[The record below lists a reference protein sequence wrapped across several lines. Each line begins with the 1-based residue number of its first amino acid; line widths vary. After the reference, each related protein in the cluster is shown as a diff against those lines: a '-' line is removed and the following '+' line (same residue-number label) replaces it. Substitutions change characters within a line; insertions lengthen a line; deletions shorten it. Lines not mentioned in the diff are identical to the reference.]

1 MSLALQRLDSTLAAL
16 ADPTRRG
23 VIDLLRERPRRA
35 GELAAAANMSAPAM
49 SRHLRILRAGKL
61 IEESHPD
68 NDARQRIYRLRPE
81 PFDDLQRWLA
91 EIQQFWAGQLDAL
104 KAYAERDDA
113 EP

>member
-1 MSLALQRLDSTLAAL
+1 MTLDSTLAAL

-61 IEESHPD
+61 IEERHPD
-68 NDARQRIYRLRPE
+68 NDARQRIYQLKPE
-81 PFDDLQRWLA
+81 PFDDLQRWLG
-91 EIQQFWAGQLDAL
+91 EIQQCWTGQLDAF
-104 KAYAERDDA
+104 KAYAEQG
-113 EP
+113 ETPP